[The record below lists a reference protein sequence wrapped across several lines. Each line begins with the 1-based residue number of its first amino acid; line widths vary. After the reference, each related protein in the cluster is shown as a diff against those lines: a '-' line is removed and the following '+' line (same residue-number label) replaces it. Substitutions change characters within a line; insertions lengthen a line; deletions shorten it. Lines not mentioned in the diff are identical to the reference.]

1 MRWTVATYVVL
12 LSYGT
17 VLHLV
22 DLAAGGVE
30 PYPWAPPWLALYL
43 VLLTVLDPLAA
54 GLLAL
59 RRRAGLYLACTV
71 FVTDAAA
78 NGYALYGLDGGAT
91 LEKIG
96 HGVVTVIA
104 ASSIVA
110 VLTVARWLHT
120 SRDPKPVGIDPES

>member
-1 MRWTVATYVVL
+1 MRGLPWKGAPTWVRWTVATYVVL

-71 FVTDAAA
+71 FVT
-78 NGYALYGLDGGAT
+78 
-91 LEKIG
+91 ERPP
-96 HGVVTVIA
+96 TVMRRMG
-104 ASSIVA
+104 S
-110 VLTVARWLHT
+110 TVARLWKKSAT
-120 SRDPKPVGIDPES
+120 GWSP